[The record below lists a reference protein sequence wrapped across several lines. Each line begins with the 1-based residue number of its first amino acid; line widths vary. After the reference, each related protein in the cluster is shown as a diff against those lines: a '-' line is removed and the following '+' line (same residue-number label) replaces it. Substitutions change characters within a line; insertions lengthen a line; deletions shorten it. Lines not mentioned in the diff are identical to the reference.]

1 MGRYLAKRGP
11 YEHHEER
18 AQLIGRIRCCQPRS
32 SFCGKI
38 VPKTVA
44 IQLARV
50 SFSIIATAK
59 LWHSLLRELLSGS
72 DRRKKCLCKRDVL

>member
-18 AQLIGRIRCCQPRS
+18 AQLIGRIRCCPRS
-32 SFCGKI
+32 SCCGKI

-72 DRRKKCLCKRDVL
+72 DWRKMSL

>member
-32 SFCGKI
+32 SCCGKI
-38 VPKTVA
+38 VA

-50 SFSIIATAK
+50 SFSIIAMAK

-72 DRRKKCLCKRDVL
+72 DRRKNVFVNVMSSNH